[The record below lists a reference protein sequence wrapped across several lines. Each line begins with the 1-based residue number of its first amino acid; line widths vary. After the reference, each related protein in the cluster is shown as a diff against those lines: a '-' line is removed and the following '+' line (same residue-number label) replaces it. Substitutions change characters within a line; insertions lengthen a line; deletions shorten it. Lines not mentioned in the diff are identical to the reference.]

1 MTEQGPEATDEPA
14 AENERALGEPT
25 AISAASMAAEIAE
38 LKTELETLKGEADKR
53 LVGWQR
59 SQADMEN
66 YKKHSIQ
73 ELADRVR
80 LAKAGLLLDLL
91 AVVDDF
97 ERALAADH
105 ETDVNAWI
113 EGVRLIEKKFYAFL
127 EAKDLSPI
135 ATEQQRFDPNF
146 HEALGQAP
154 GPAGQVIAQLQKGY
168 LMGEK
173 VLRPARVIVGSG
185 DDADS
190 SPATDAAQAKAEA
203 TPAAASGDQATPAA
217 PSGDQDT
224 TDASPPDPIS
234 GDASESS

>member
-1 MTEQGPEATDEPA
+1 MGIGLECLVVLGP
-14 AENERALGEPT
+14 R
-25 AISAASMAAEIAE
+25 
-38 LKTELETLKGEADKR
+38 R
-53 LVGWQR
+53 VG
-59 SQADMEN
+59 
-66 YKKHSIQ
+66 
-73 ELADRVR
+73 
-80 LAKAGLLLDLL
+80 
-91 AVVDDF
+91 

-105 ETDVNAWI
+105 ETDVHAWI
-113 EGVRLIEKKFYAFL
+113 QGVRLIEKKFYAFL

-135 ATEQQRFDPNF
+135 AAEHQRFDPNF

-168 LMGEK
+168 LLGEK

-190 SPATDAAQAKAEA
+190 SPATDAAKAKAANTAPSGNQEA
-203 TPAAASGDQATPAA
+203 NSAA